1 MSIAADTAVGGSK
14 QIGLRPIPGRVESHR
29 KPDRPCQSDCQCE
42 KYGEEHT
49 REDSRCSLPV
59 IWKMDYRKQY
69 AADCGSWPE
78 PKSLLQGSEQIAS
91 EDSLFAEASYQKALC
106 PDYAVVDLKRGG
118 LGAWRDFENSEREL
132 YQENECECGQSSGQA
147 ERDFAVTRPLPKIP
161 FCKRRLVYSAH
172 DEQRDE
178 HRDGDEY
185 FTQERVV

>member
-1 MSIAADTAVGGSK
+1 M
-14 QIGLRPIPGRVESHR
+14 ESHG
-29 KPDRPCQSDCQCE
+29 KPDRSCQSDCQRE

-49 REDSRCSLPV
+49 REDSRGSFAV
-59 IWKMDYRKQY
+59 IWKMDNRKQH

-91 EDSLFAEASYQKALC
+91 KDSLFAEAGYQKALC

-132 YQENECECGQSSGQA
+132 YQENECERRQSSGKA
-147 ERDFAVTRPLPKIP
+147 ERDFAVTRPLSKIS
-161 FCKRRLVYSAH
+161 FGKGRLVDSAH

-185 FTQERVV
+185 FAQERVV